1 MPLVSIIMPAY
12 NAELTIHRSI
22 QSVLNQSYDNWE
34 LLICNDSSTDGTS
47 RIVTGYLN
55 KDDRIRFFKNEY
67 NKGAPGARNTLL
79 KYASGEYIAFLDSDD
94 VWYSNKLE
102 IQINT
107 MIKDNLLFSYSG
119 IDLQVLSY
127 IASYRVC
134 NNLEYNDLAI
144 FQLINQQSL
153 DIDTV
158 TEKFLTLHKRFSVSY
173 FGSGNLDKH
182 GRLKAS
188 EARVSAGILKNEP
201 LIDILFKK
209 ILESYFD
216 TTVLVCPMTLMTHD
230 IDKVSYVE
238 NPLTLLKS
246 IVGDVV
252 KRKRFYPQRIAH
264 FFTKRSAHSNVLKLF
279 DDQFEHIF
287 LLLPKRSELN
297 SDYPISFF
305 SKNLFFLK
313 KSESRSSLFLRSN

>member
-1 MPLVSIIMPAY
+1 MVIEKIYKAHD
-12 NAELTIHRSI
+12 IF
-22 QSVLNQSYDNWE
+22 
-34 LLICNDSSTDGTS
+34 
-47 RIVTGYLN
+47 
-55 KDDRIRFFKNEY
+55 KDLRD
-67 NKGAPGARNTLL
+67 
-79 KYASGEYIAFLDSDD
+79 
-94 VWYSNKLE
+94 
-102 IQINT
+102 
-107 MIKDNLLFSYSG
+107 SYSG

-158 TEKFLTLHKRFSVSY
+158 TEKFLTLHKRLSVSY

-246 IVGDVV
+246 IVGDIV

-305 SKNLFFLK
+305 SKDPYFLK
-313 KSESRSSLFLRSN
+313 KAKVGLHYSYEAINSKKYLLFLIH